1 MIVLLYRVKIMLN
14 IHPLYSSS
22 SGNMFHIESKKT
34 NILLDVGVSYKAINE
49 GLKEI
54 DKELSDISA
63 VLITHEHIDHIKG
76 LSLLCRKNNIP
87 IYACGKTA
95 SYLKNMLNEKNI
107 PADITKITYGQTF
120 KINDLQ
126 ITPFET
132 SHDAVCPCGYN
143 IQGDNCNLTYATD
156 LGYVSDEVFEYLKL
170 ADYIVLE
177 ANYDTTMLDFG
188 RYPYPLKHRIKSITG
203 HLSNDDTASTVA
215 RLAKLG
221 KDDFLF
227 AHLSQNNNNPDILIN
242 TLYDELLKNDIT
254 LSNINLNVASKS
266 LSCEVYNI

>member
-1 MIVLLYRVKIMLN
+1 MLN

-22 SGNMFHIESKKT
+22 SGNMFHIGTEKT

-49 GLKEI
+49 GLKQI
-54 DKELSDISA
+54 DKSLMDISA
-63 VLITHEHIDHIKG
+63 VLITHEHVDHIKG

-95 SYLKNMLNEKNI
+95 QYLKDMLNDKNI
-107 PADITKITYGQTF
+107 PADIYSVSYGQPF
-120 KINDLQ
+120 KIKDIE

-143 IQGDNCNLTYATD
+143 IITGNESLTYATD

-170 ADYIVLE
+170 ANYIVLE
-177 ANYDTTMLDFG
+177 ANYDKTMLDFG
-188 RYPYPLKHRIKSITG
+188 KYPYPLKHRIKSLTG
-203 HLSNDDTASTVA
+203 HLSNDDAAMTVA
-215 RLAKLG
+215 RLANIG
-221 KDDFLF
+221 KDNFLF

-242 TLYDELLKNDIT
+242 TLEDELIKNDIP
-254 LSNINLNVASKS
+254 LSNINLNIASKT